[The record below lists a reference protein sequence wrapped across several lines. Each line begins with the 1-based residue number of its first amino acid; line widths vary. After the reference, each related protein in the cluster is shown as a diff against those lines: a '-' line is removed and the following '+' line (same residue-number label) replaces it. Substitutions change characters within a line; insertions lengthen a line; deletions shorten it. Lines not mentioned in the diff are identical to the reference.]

1 MLSVILMR
9 CVVYESEVLRVI
21 LMRCV
26 VYESKF

>member
-9 CVVYESEVLRVI
+9 CVVYESEVLSVI

-26 VYESKF
+26 VYESEC

>member
-26 VYESKF
+26 VYESEC